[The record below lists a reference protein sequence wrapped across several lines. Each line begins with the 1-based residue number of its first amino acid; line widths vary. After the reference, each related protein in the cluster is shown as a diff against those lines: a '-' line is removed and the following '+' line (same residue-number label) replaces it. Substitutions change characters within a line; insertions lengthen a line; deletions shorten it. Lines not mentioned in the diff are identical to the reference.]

1 MIKGSSLLLLGLAAS
16 SPVLFSYHPFQ
27 IFCLFVMKFVSASTV
42 ALGILLAVSVNAAT
56 YKVTDI
62 FQGASFFSGF
72 SFFSQADPTH
82 GRV

>member
-1 MIKGSSLLLLGLAAS
+1 
-16 SPVLFSYHPFQ
+16 
-27 IFCLFVMKFVSASTV
+27 MKFVSASTI
-42 ALGILLAVSVNAAT
+42 ALSIFLAAGSARAAT
-56 YKVTDI
+56 YNVFDS